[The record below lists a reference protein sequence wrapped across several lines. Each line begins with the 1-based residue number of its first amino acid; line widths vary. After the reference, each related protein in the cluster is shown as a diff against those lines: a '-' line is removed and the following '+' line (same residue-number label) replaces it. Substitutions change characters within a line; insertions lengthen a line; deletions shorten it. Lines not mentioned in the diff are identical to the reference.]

1 MNSSSEEEKQADSML
16 IENRHKFW
24 WFPHMWSHLQ
34 PHNFT
39 NEKFRDRSQHMT
51 LEEHMRKNKE
61 FALEHDIPTV
71 NQYSVAPHHSGL
83 IFFLN
88 FSCIFYIACPFLFSW
103 RPFTIFKLYS

>member
-1 MNSSSEEEKQADSML
+1 
-16 IENRHKFW
+16 
-24 WFPHMWSHLQ
+24 MWSHLQ

-39 NEKFRDRSQHMT
+39 NEKFRDKSQHMT

-83 IFFLN
+83 NYFFVFLGIFN
-88 FSCIFYIACPFLFSW
+88 CRA
-103 RPFTIFKLYS
+103 